1 MALGN
6 EKYVAVTTF
15 RKNGVGVSTATWI
28 VSLDGG
34 QVGFWTS
41 SASGKYKRL
50 RNNPRVTVQPS
61 DARGRVK
68 AETAP
73 VDGTAE
79 LTASGPDFDAIQRE
93 VRVKYGFMTKI
104 TKLLNTV
111 GHLGKGPFPYGDV
124 GIVITLAGAEP
135 TAAAAPESSAEAVPE
150 PSVGTVAEPMA
161 ESAAEAGSD
170 GA

>member
-1 MALGN
+1 MALSD

-15 RKNGVGVSTATWI
+15 RRNGSGVPTTTWI
-28 VSLDGG
+28 VPLEGG

-50 RNNPRVTVQPS
+50 RNNPKVTVQPS

-68 AETAP
+68 AGSP
-73 VDGTAE
+73 LSDGTAE
-79 LTASGPDFDAIQRE
+79 MVTSGVEFDEIQSK
-93 VRVKYGFMTKI
+93 VRAKYGVMVGISKFF
-104 TKLLNTV
+104 NTL

-124 GIVITLAGAEP
+124 GIVITLGGAEP
-135 TAAAAPESSAEAVPE
+135 
-150 PSVGTVAEPMA
+150 G
-161 ESAAEAGSD
+161 AGATSG